1 MFACLSGSFFVV
13 TLISSNEHGNL
24 GEVNVSVKEVNQP
37 KRDWDKFTMAV
48 RDEAGC
54 AIVEP
59 ILHRRFRRGRSFI
72 GFNTR
77 RAKDGEIR
85 ET

>member
-1 MFACLSGSFFVV
+1 MLVLKKS
-13 TLISSNEHGNL
+13 T
-24 GEVNVSVKEVNQP
+24 
-37 KRDWDKFTMAV
+37 DWDIFTMAV

-59 ILHRRFRRGRSFI
+59 ILYRRFRRGRSFI

-77 RAKDGEIR
+77 RAKGQRDQGDVEKGS
-85 ET
+85 